1 MIQFNNSPYYIW
13 CWHIACCQ
21 CFFVP
26 QPVKTLYH
34 SRQTFYI
41 QRYYLHGTI
50 IIAQKAATYITVI
63 FLDDRYVTDS
73 ILKAALN
80 EKAFNFFCL
89 INIFIDD
96 KTYKLSFY
104 SYVKEVT
111 KNILSK
117 CESNALLLRS
127 QSWDELCF

>member
-1 MIQFNNSPYYIW
+1 MLTY
-13 CWHIACCQ
+13 IACCQ

-73 ILKAALN
+73 ILKASLN
-80 EKAFNFFCL
+80 GKTLNIFCL

-104 SYVKEVT
+104 SYVKVVT

-117 CESNALLLRS
+117 CESIALLLRS
-127 QSWDELCF
+127 HS